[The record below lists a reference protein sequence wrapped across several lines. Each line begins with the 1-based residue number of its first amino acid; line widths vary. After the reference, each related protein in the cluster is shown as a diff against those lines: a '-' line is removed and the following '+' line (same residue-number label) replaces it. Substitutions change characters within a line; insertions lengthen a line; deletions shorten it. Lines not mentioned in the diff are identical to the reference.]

1 LPEER
6 SRVTGA
12 DVRHPDP
19 ENDTG
24 PARRPGVLPG
34 SAEKLRDIQSITDA
48 ALSALDPQALLEE
61 LVSRAKDA
69 LQADTAAVLL
79 LDAPSGQLVATA
91 ASGLEEEVRQGVRI
105 PVGRGFAGRIA
116 AEDRPVILAEVDHT
130 KVINPILLD
139 KGIRSLMG
147 APLRAG
153 GIVIGVLHVGTL
165 TPRAFTKDDSDL
177 LQLAADRAALAVQS
191 LNAQMDRAAAAALQ
205 HSLLPSALPVVPGLE
220 MAARYVPGSGHVGGD
235 WYDVFVLP
243 SGEVCV
249 VIGDVAGTG
258 LKAAVIMGRMRSA
271 LRAYALQTSDPAEVL
286 DRLDRKMRHFEPQA
300 MATVLY
306 AVFTPSLDQVN
317 ISCSGHL
324 PPLIAVPGQPTSPV
338 EVFPDLLIG
347 VPGTAPR
354 RTKTVPVPAGGLL
367 CLYTDGLVERRDR
380 PIDNGIAR
388 LSAVLTATDPERG
401 CALVMGGMADYI
413 PHVDDVALLLLRH
426 TPLPDSDRAA
436 SGHGASDHGASDH
449 GASGPASAG
458 GGDPRI
464 LWSGRHAVVTMPEET
479 DVINAP
485 DVAELISA
493 VAAGSPEVITADL
506 TATVFCDSAGV
517 EVLARARDLA
527 AARGAEFRLAL
538 GGSPVARILQLTGLD
553 EIIPLYHD
561 VPDSLATPPAGR
573 AARPVPG
580 GADPPGKTPGT
591 PA

>member
-1 LPEER
+1 MPEER
-6 SRVTGA
+6 SRVTDA
-12 DVRHPDP
+12 DA
-19 ENDTG
+19 G
-24 PARRPGVLPG
+24 RPGRENPTDPDQRPSALPG
-34 SAEKLRDIQSITDA
+34 WAEKLRDIQSITDA
-48 ALSALDPQALLEE
+48 ALSTLDPPALLEV
-61 LVSRAKDA
+61 LVARVKDA

-79 LDAPSGQLVATA
+79 LDPPSGQLVATA

-105 PVGRGFAGRIA
+105 PVGQGFAGRIA
-116 AEDRPVILAEVDHT
+116 AENRPVILSEVDHT

-153 GIVIGVLHVGTL
+153 GVVIGVLHVGTL
-165 TPRAFTKDDSDL
+165 TPRAFTSDDSDL
-177 LQLAADRAALAVQS
+177 LQVAADRAALAVQA

-205 HSLLPSALPVVPGLE
+205 HSLLPSALPAVGGLE

-271 LRAYALQTSDPAEVL
+271 LRAYALQTTDPAEVL
-286 DRLDRKMRHFEPQA
+286 DRLDHKMRHFEPQA

-306 AVFTPSLDQVN
+306 AVFTPSLNQLN

-324 PPLIAVPGQPTSPV
+324 PPLIAVPGQPVVPV
-338 EVFPDLLIG
+338 EVFRDLLIG

-354 RTKTVPVPAGGLL
+354 RTKTVTVPAGGLL

-380 PIDNGIAR
+380 PIDDGIAR
-388 LSAVLTATDPERG
+388 LSAALTATDPETG
-401 CALVMGGMADYI
+401 CALVMGGMADYVS
-413 PHVDDVALLLLRH
+413 HDDDVALLLLRR
-426 TPLPDSDRAA
+426 TPITVGDRAA
-436 SGHGASDHGASDH
+436 SDPDHGASDRGASDHGD
-449 GASGPASAG
+449 SGPALTG

-464 LWSGRHAVVTMPEET
+464 RWSGRHAIVTMPGET

-485 DVAELISA
+485 DVAELLSA
-493 VAAGSPEVITADL
+493 AAAGSAEVITADL

-517 EVLARARDLA
+517 EVLARARDMA

-553 EIIPLYHD
+553 EVMPLYRD
-561 VPDSLATPPAGR
+561 VPHSLATP
-573 AARPVPG
+573 AARPARAPG
-580 GADPPGKTPGT
+580 P
-591 PA
+591 